1 MTSAPVRKLLP
12 WVTWLGLLAVLTV
25 GFVALRDSIDRMHV
39 ALAFLII
46 TLAGSA
52 TGGRPLGRTLAVLAY
67 LDFHFFFIA
76 HFDSLALSKPVDAL
90 VLIGFL
96 LTALIAEHL
105 VTQARAQAEE
115 ARRRT
120 DEVESLARI
129 GAETLSAG
137 RAEDAVRSIT
147 EVIRTSLG
155 VDGCT
160 VIPAGDDDPDIPAPA
175 DDPRVVQLALV
186 AHGHRAGILR
196 LTNAT
201 PIDLSIEQRR
211 FLDVLSYYAALAI
224 ERVRLVAE
232 VERSEALQKA
242 EALRES
248 LVAGLSHDLRTP
260 LTAIKALAN
269 RMDARNVP
277 EAAAIEREADRL
289 DRLAS
294 DLLDLSRLNAGA
306 LPIRAEL
313 NTAADLVGA
322 ALQRRQ
328 PEHRAGR
335 VRVVPFDDGEG
346 DPLTGVFDFVQ
357 SLRILENLLENALKY
372 TPPGSP
378 VELSVRREGRAL
390 EFHVADRGPGISPA
404 ERERVFEPFYRVPG
418 VPADTGG
425 TGLGLAIARRLAR
438 EQGGDVRHHPRDGG
452 GSDFIF
458 SLPLA
463 PAADAGEARTALALK
478 SR

>member
-1 MTSAPVRKLLP
+1 MNSATARRILP
-12 WVTWLGLLAVLTV
+12 WVAWLGLLAVLTA

-39 ALAFLII
+39 ALAFLVI

-67 LDFHFFFIA
+67 LAFHYFFIE
-76 HFDSLALSKPVDAL
+76 HFDSLTLSKPVDAL

-96 LTALIAEHL
+96 LTALIAEGL

-115 ARRRT
+115 AQRRAA
-120 DEVESLARI
+120 EVESLARI

-155 VDGCT
+155 MHECT
-160 VIPAGDDDPDIPAPA
+160 VIPAGDEHPDIPVPA
-175 DDPRVVQLALV
+175 DDPRVLQLPLV
-186 AHGHRAGILR
+186 AHGHRAGTLR
-196 LTNAT
+196 LTNAA

-269 RMDARNVP
+269 RIDAGSVP

-294 DLLDLSRLNAGA
+294 DLVDLSRLNAGA
-306 LPIRAEL
+306 LPLRSEL

-322 ALQRRQ
+322 ALQRRH
-328 PEHRAGR
+328 PDHRAGR
-335 VRVVPFDDGEG
+335 VHVVPFDDEGGE
-346 DPLTGVFDFVQ
+346 PLTGVFDFVQ
-357 SLRILENLLENALKY
+357 SLRALENLLENALKY
-372 TPPGSP
+372 APAGSP
-378 VELSVRREGRAL
+378 VELSVRREARTL
-390 EFHVADRGPGISPA
+390 EFRVADRGPGIAQA

-438 EQGGDVRHHPRDGG
+438 EQGGDVRHEPREGG
-452 GSDFIF
+452 GSEFVL

-463 PAADAGEARTALALK
+463 TPAAAGDPPAALALK